1 MNRAAAD
8 GPTQRQP
15 RVRRS
20 AVSARVNKLANVII
34 PVADQDRALQFY
46 TEALGLEKRA
56 DVPFGDGNRWIEVAP
71 PGADTPI
78 AICPPGPNAAAGG
91 KDTGISLQTD
101 DIDAYHAQLKD
112 RGVDVDAEVSRYGDP
127 VPPLFWLR
135 DPEGNTLMV
144 VEVR

>member
-1 MNRAAAD
+1 M
-8 GPTQRQP
+8 G
-15 RVRRS
+15 
-20 AVSARVNKLANVII
+20 VSKIANVIV

-46 TEALGLEKRA
+46 TEALGLEKRV

-78 AICPPGPNAAAGG
+78 AICPPGPDTKAGG
-91 KDTGISLQTD
+91 RETGISLQTD
-101 DIDAYHAQLKD
+101 DIDAYHAELKSH
-112 RGVDVDAEVSRYGDP
+112 GVDVDAEVTRYGDP

-135 DPEGNTLMV
+135 DPEGNVLMV

>member
-1 MNRAAAD
+1 MSQA
-8 GPTQRQP
+8 TQST
-15 RVRRS
+15 RVS
-20 AVSARVNKLANVII
+20 KLASVIV
-34 PVADQDRALQFY
+34 PVADQDRALRFY
-46 TEALGLEKRA
+46 TEALGLEKRV

-78 AICPPGPNAAAGG
+78 AICPPGPNVTAGG

-101 DIDAYHAQLKD
+101 DIDAYHARLKD
-112 RGVDVDAEVSRYGDP
+112 RGVDVDAEVGRFGDP

-135 DPEGNTLMV
+135 DPEGNSLMV